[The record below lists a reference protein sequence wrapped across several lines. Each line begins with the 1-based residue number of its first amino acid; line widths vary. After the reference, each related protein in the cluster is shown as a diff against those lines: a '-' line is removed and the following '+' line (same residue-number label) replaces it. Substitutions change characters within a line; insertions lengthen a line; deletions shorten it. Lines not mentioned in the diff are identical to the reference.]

1 MIETV
6 WEMKVYFVA
15 PSVSLTRIARAEL
28 NEIKVGEGFF
38 KKEPYTLSKG
48 GIGYMKRTKK
58 EALATI
64 VRQIKKFD
72 ELSSSMKV
80 LKVMILNEY
89 PELMI

>member
-6 WEMKVYFVA
+6 WEMKVYFSA
-15 PSVSLTRIARAEL
+15 SSASITKIARVEL
-28 NEIKVGEGFF
+28 SQIKVAEGFF

-64 VRQIKKFD
+64 VRQIKKSED
-72 ELSSSMKV
+72 LSDSITV
-80 LKVMILNEY
+80 LKAMILKEY
-89 PELMI
+89 PELLI